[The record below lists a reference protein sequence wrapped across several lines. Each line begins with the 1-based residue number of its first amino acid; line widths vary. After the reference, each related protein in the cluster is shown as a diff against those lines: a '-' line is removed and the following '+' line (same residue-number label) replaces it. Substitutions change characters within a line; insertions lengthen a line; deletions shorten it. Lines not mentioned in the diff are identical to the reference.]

1 MEGLLSKYQ
10 DHEIKKILKSIELKP
25 YTQNTITDPEI
36 LLNEIIL
43 ARERGWAVD
52 NQELQPSI
60 RCIAAPIYDYRN
72 EIIAAIS
79 ISAPV
84 NILPP
89 EMDEENAKKVV
100 DTAMTISS
108 RLGYVKDRF

>member
-1 MEGLLSKYQ
+1 
-10 DHEIKKILKSIELKP
+10 
-25 YTQNTITDPEI
+25 
-36 LLNEIIL
+36 
-43 ARERGWAVD
+43 
-52 NQELQPSI
+52 
-60 RCIAAPIYDYRN
+60 
-72 EIIAAIS
+72 
-79 ISAPV
+79 V